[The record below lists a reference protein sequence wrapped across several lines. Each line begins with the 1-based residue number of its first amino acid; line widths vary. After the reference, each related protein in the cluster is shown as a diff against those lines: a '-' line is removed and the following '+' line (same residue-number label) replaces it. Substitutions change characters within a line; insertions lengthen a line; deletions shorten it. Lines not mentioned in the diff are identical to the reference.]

1 MRAMG
6 RRVSVAAAA
15 VLLPVFGLV
24 PPHAGAASIPRVQRL
39 AQVMTPHGVRARPD
53 GHARVIELVQPL
65 AADHETN
72 ARSCQCSHTARGKQ
86 GVMWLKVLLPGRP
99 NSHTGWIKRI
109 GTVGATH
116 QVGDRHPPLAAPRRC
131 LPRRTAGRGFRAVVG
146 KPSTPTPRGRFFVE
160 EWFSLTPGAP
170 GGPFALALSARSNVY
185 QEFEGGPGQIA
196 LHGIYRIGGTPGT
209 AESHGCVRLDSASMT
224 WLGTHIHGGVPVT
237 IVYARITLKRNA
249 HGDHR
254 NPEDLR
260 DS

>member
-53 GHARVIELVQPL
+53 GHARVIEVVQPL
-65 AADHETN
+65 RPITRERTILPVLAH
-72 ARSCQCSHTARGKQ
+72 RRGKQ

-109 GTVGATH
+109 GTVGATTKWAIVIH
-116 QVGDRHPPLAAPRRC
+116 LSQRRVDVFRGGRLAES
-131 LPRRTAGRGFRAVVG
+131 FRAVVG

-237 IVYARITLKRNA
+237 IV
-249 HGDHR
+249 
-254 NPEDLR
+254 
-260 DS
+260 